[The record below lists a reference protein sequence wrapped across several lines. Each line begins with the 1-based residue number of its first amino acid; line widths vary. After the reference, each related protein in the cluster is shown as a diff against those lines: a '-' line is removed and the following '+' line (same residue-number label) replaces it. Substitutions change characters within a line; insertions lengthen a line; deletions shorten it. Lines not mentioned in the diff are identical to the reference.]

1 MALTT
6 PDSFRIRRAARRDT
20 PGILRC
26 LHAAFEKYRE
36 RYTPEAFADTV
47 LTRDALQE
55 RFRKMFIYVAVT
67 RRGKIIG
74 TVAAAIA
81 DGQGHLRGM
90 AVHPDFQKRGVAAR
104 LLERSLGDLGARH
117 CRRVTLDTTRPL
129 RTAARFYEGKGF
141 RRTRRVSDFFG
152 MPLYE
157 YAKVLR
163 RKRRKTR

>member
-6 PDSFRIRRAARRDT
+6 IDDFRVRRAARRDT

-47 LTRDALQE
+47 LTGGDLHE
-55 RFRKMFIYVAVT
+55 RFRKMFVYVAVT
-67 RRGKIIG
+67 RKGKVIG
-74 TVAAAIA
+74 TVAAALA
-81 DGQGHLRGM
+81 DREGHLRGM
-90 AVHPDFQKRGVAAR
+90 AVHPDFQKRGVAAK
-104 LLERSLGDLGARH
+104 LLDRALSDLDARH

-129 RTAARFYEGKGF
+129 RSAARFYKAKGF
-141 RRTRRVSDFFG
+141 RRTSRVSDFFG

-157 YAKVLR
+157 YAKVMR
-163 RKRRKTR
+163 RKRQETR

>member
-1 MALTT
+1 MALTSI
-6 PDSFRIRRAARRDT
+6 DDFRVRRAARRDT

-47 LTRDALQE
+47 LTGGALHE
-55 RFRKMFIYVAVT
+55 RFRKMFVYVAVT
-67 RRGKIIG
+67 RKGKVIG
-74 TVAAAIA
+74 TVAAALA
-81 DGQGHLRGM
+81 DREGHLRGM
-90 AVHPDFQKRGVAAR
+90 AVHPDFQKRGVAAK
-104 LLERSLGDLGARH
+104 LLERALRDLDTRH

-129 RTAARFYEGKGF
+129 RTAARFYEAKGF
-141 RRTRRVSDFFG
+141 RRTSRVSDFFG

-163 RKRRKTR
+163 RKRQEMR